1 MISDLETLVLGNAR
15 SPEHL
20 DLVVHIDVCIVFSY
34 DNDTAAVP
42 ILYNYSQVFQVLWD
56 FSWIL
61 HSVTTSWCQVVQD
74 DAWGGSNKKMDVLN
88 DWYEACCIVKQP
100 IELKVGTL
108 DTYRGGKILG
118 WFPFERGVA
127 FLLLHR
133 THVSLSIMSSRIW
146 VLHAKKRSK
155 IDQEVKK
162 RGEMLLQG
170 MIQSW
175 KRTLDIPKGLTK
187 QHFALGDLLPCQN
200 IRIDTHGV
208 LWQFFLSCLENWI
221 CCNW

>member
-61 HSVTTSWCQVVQD
+61 HSVTTSWCQVLQD

-108 DTYRGGKILG
+108 DTYRGGSKILG

-127 FLLLHR
+127 FWLLHR
-133 THVSLSIMSSRIW
+133 THVSLSIMSSSYGCCMQ
-146 VLHAKKRSK
+146 KRDRKST
-155 IDQEVKK
+155 K
-162 RGEMLLQG
+162 R
-170 MIQSW
+170 W
-175 KRTLDIPKGLTK
+175 RKGGK
-187 QHFALGDLLPCQN
+187 YKGWSN
-200 IRIDTHGV
+200 HGK
-208 LWQFFLSCLENWI
+208 EP
-221 CCNW
+221 

>member
-108 DTYRGGKILG
+108 DTYRGGSKILG

-162 RGEMLLQG
+162 RGRNGGTTATTRDDPIMEKNLRYSQG
-170 MIQSW
+170 TD
-175 KRTLDIPKGLTK
+175 KT
-187 QHFALGDLLPCQN
+187 ALCSRRSAAMSKYP
-200 IRIDTHGV
+200 
-208 LWQFFLSCLENWI
+208 NWHPWSTMTI
-221 CCNW
+221 FP

>member
-42 ILYNYSQVFQVLWD
+42 IQLLEQVFQVLWD
-56 FSWIL
+56 FFWIL
-61 HSVTTSWCQVVQD
+61 HYVTTFWCQVLQD
-74 DAWGGSNKKMDVLN
+74 DAWVGGSNKKMDELN

-100 IELKVGTL
+100 IELKGGTL
-108 DTYRGGKILG
+108 DTYRGGKMLG
-118 WFPFERGVA
+118 WFPFQRGLA
-127 FLLLHR
+127 FLLLHG

-162 RGEMLLQG
+162 RGE
-170 MIQSW
+170 I
-175 KRTLDIPKGLTK
+175 
-187 QHFALGDLLPCQN
+187 
-200 IRIDTHGV
+200 
-208 LWQFFLSCLENWI
+208 
-221 CCNW
+221 